1 MMKDYNTSTYDGY
14 NKCRSDRKKHIDAFK
29 QFIEYSDNGSVEI
42 PKKLAEEL
50 LDIMQNPLPIMSGE
64 GRGIW

>member
-14 NKCRSDRKKHIDAFK
+14 NKCRSDRKKHIENFK
-29 QFIEYSDNGSVEI
+29 QFIEYADNGSVEI
-42 PKKLAEEL
+42 PKKLAEEI
-50 LDIMQNPLPIMSGE
+50 LDIVEHPLPIMSGE